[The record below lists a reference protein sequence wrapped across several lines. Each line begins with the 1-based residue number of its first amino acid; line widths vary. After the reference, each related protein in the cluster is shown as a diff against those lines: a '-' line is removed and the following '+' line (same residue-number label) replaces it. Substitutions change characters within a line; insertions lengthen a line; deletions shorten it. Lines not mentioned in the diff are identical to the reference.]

1 MQMKDA
7 PAIATA
13 NQVQKLESFMTD
25 VSIIGLGAM
34 GSALARSQISAG
46 RSVTVWNR
54 SPEKAAS
61 LVEAGAVAVATAAEA
76 IAASPVSITCVKSHP
91 LTLGI
96 LQAATD
102 ALQGK
107 TIIELS
113 TGGATQAEDLAK
125 FLEGAGAK
133 WMFGII
139 NAYPHMI
146 GNEDVVLSVV
156 GTKAQWAE
164 NAPIIKAMGGS
175 SVHVGEQAGMLAAL
189 FAGLFTVR
197 QGFMWGMIYG
207 ALACK
212 KAGISMQAFSD
223 LVPISM
229 GMMKPYYDYFA
240 STVPDATYDDPPA
253 TMQTYAAALE
263 DVLASFEALGAR
275 DELPRLFVDMAKM
288 GMDAGFEDKALT
300 AVIDVLGREPAT

>member
-1 MQMKDA
+1 
-7 PAIATA
+7 
-13 NQVQKLESFMTD
+13 MTD
-25 VSIIGLGAM
+25 ISVVGLGAM
-34 GSALARSQISAG
+34 GSALARAQMKAG
-46 RSVTVWNR
+46 RTVTVWNR

-61 LVEAGAVAVATAAEA
+61 LVADGA
-76 IAASPVSITCVKSHP
+76 IAAATASEAILASPVTITCVKSHP
-91 LTLGI
+91 QTMEL
-96 LQAATD
+96 LQKVAN
-102 ALQGK
+102 ALPGK

-113 TGGATQAEDLAK
+113 TGGSAEAENLAQL
-125 FLEGAGAK
+125 LEGAGAE

-156 GTKAQWAE
+156 GTEAQWA
-164 NAPIIKAMGGS
+164 AHGPIIKAMGGG
-175 SVHVGEQAGMLAAL
+175 SVHVGDKAGMLAAL

-212 KAGISMQAFSD
+212 KAGITVQTFSD

-229 GMMKPYYDYFA
+229 GMMKPYYEYFA
-240 STVPDATYDDPPA
+240 TTAPEASYDNPPA
-253 TMQTYAAALE
+253 TMRTYAAALE

-275 DELPRLFVDMAKM
+275 DELPRLFVELVHKGMA
-288 GMDAGFEDKALT
+288 AGLDDKALT
-300 AVIDVLGREPAT
+300 AIIDVLARDGTE

>member
-1 MQMKDA
+1 
-7 PAIATA
+7 
-13 NQVQKLESFMTD
+13 MTD
-25 VSIIGLGAM
+25 ISVIGLGAM
-34 GSALARSQISAG
+34 GSALARAQIAAG
-46 RSVTVWNR
+46 RSVTIWNR
-54 SPEKAAS
+54 SPEKTAPLVAEGAIAA
-61 LVEAGAVAVATAAEA
+61 ATASEA
-76 IAASPVSITCVKSHP
+76 IAASPVTVTCVKSHP
-91 LTLGI
+91 QTMAI
-96 LQAATD
+96 LQNAAN
-102 ALQGK
+102 ALPGK

-113 TGGATQAEDLAK
+113 TGGATEAEDLAH
-125 FLEGAGAK
+125 FLEGAGAE

-156 GTKAQWAE
+156 GTEEQWVS
-164 NAPIIKAMGGS
+164 NGPIIKTMGGG
-175 SVHVGEQAGMLAAL
+175 SVHVGDQAGMLAAL

-229 GMMKPYYDYFA
+229 GMMKPYYEYFA
-240 STVPDATYDDPPA
+240 ATAPNATYDDPPA

-275 DELPRLFVDMAKM
+275 DELPRLFVDMAHK
-288 GMDAGFEDKALT
+288 GMAAGYEDKALT
-300 AVIDVLGREPAT
+300 AVIDVLAQGGTE

>member
-1 MQMKDA
+1 
-7 PAIATA
+7 
-13 NQVQKLESFMTD
+13 MTD
-25 VSIIGLGAM
+25 ISLIGLGAM
-34 GSALARSQISAG
+34 GSALARAQIAAG

-54 SPEKAAS
+54 SPEKAKP
-61 LVEAGAVAVATAAEA
+61 LVTEGAIVAATASEA
-76 IAASPVSITCVKSHP
+76 IAASPVTITCVKSHP
-91 LTLGI
+91 QTIGI
-96 LQAATD
+96 LQNASN
-102 ALQGK
+102 ALPGK

-113 TGGATQAEDLAK
+113 TGGATEAEDLAH
-125 FLEGAGAK
+125 FLEGAGAE
-133 WMFGII
+133 WMIGII

-156 GTKAQWAE
+156 GTEEQWTSHS
-164 NAPIIKAMGGS
+164 PIITSMGGN
-175 SVHVGEQAGMLAAL
+175 SVRVGDQAGMLAAL

-240 STVPDATYDDPPA
+240 ATAPNATYDDPPA

-275 DELPRLFVDMAKM
+275 DELPRLFVDITNKGMA
-288 GMDAGFEDKALT
+288 AGYEDKALT
-300 AVIDVLGREPAT
+300 AIIEVLAQDRSD